1 MAELA
6 NPSTAAAALA
16 AQRFELA
23 IELAI
28 EGKSPYPNGAAFVAS
43 DLPGF
48 GETLARYARERILV
62 VIVYPD
68 GEERILTPK
77 SVAPEPAPAIAA
89 IAIRPEHVVRV
100 FFTDGEVRDVDLTPT
115 LDRPL
120 FAPLRDPSLFAA
132 AHIGPVTG
140 GLEWTDDIGLDPDVI
155 YAALERS
162 AHSAHIRVLTPA

>member
-48 GETLARYARERILV
+48 GETLARYARERIPV

-68 GEERILTPK
+68 GEERILTPE
-77 SVAPEPAPAIAA
+77 SIAA
-89 IAIRPEHVVRV
+89 A
-100 FFTDGEVRDVDLTPT
+100 
-115 LDRPL
+115 
-120 FAPLRDPSLFAA
+120 
-132 AHIGPVTG
+132 
-140 GLEWTDDIGLDPDVI
+140 
-155 YAALERS
+155 
-162 AHSAHIRVLTPA
+162 